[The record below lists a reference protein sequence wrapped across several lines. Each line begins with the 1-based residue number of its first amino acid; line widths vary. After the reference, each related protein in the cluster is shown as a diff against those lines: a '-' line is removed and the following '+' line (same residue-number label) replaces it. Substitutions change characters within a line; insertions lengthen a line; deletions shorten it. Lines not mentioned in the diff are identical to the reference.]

1 MRIYL
6 HNSNLTI
13 LKYPYFFVMFFFC
26 SVFINKISAQK
37 IDSLF
42 QNKVSTFENIPTN
55 LVNKIENKYAS
66 IENDITKTELK
77 VLNRLQKKE
86 FQLQKKLT
94 KFDSISSK
102 NLFGGVEAKY
112 NKMLQKVQNPA
123 MKLGAGSLNHYIP
136 QLDSLQTAFHFL
148 DIAGSK
154 IPGISSDKL
163 QQLKAL
169 STQLKDLQAQIQFSG
184 DVTQFIK
191 ERKQILTE
199 QLSKFGMQDQL
210 KKINKQVYYYQQQ
223 MVEYKAMLT
232 DPDKLTNKALSLV
245 REIPAFKAF
254 MQKNSLLAQLFPMPA
269 DIGTSQALAGLQT
282 RTQVTGQLTQL
293 IGSSGSGINPQQFA
307 QQQFQ
312 GAQTE
317 INQLKDK
324 INKFGGGSS
333 DFVTPDFKPN
343 NQKTKSFWRRI
354 EYGMNVQSQKQNGLL
369 PVTTDMALT
378 IGYKLNDKSIIGMGA
393 AYKMGWGKDIAH
405 ISISSQ
411 GIGLRSYIDIKLKG
425 NIWISGGYEQNYMQG
440 FEKIPLLNDYSKWQ
454 QSGLIGLSKKY
465 KVSKK
470 TGNMQVLWDL
480 MSYRQVPQTQ
490 PLKFRIGYTF

>member
-1 MRIYL
+1 
-6 HNSNLTI
+6 
-13 LKYPYFFVMFFFC
+13 
-26 SVFINKISAQK
+26 
-37 IDSLF
+37 
-42 QNKVSTFENIPTN
+42 
-55 LVNKIENKYAS
+55 
-66 IENDITKTELK
+66 
-77 VLNRLQKKE
+77 
-86 FQLQKKLT
+86 
-94 KFDSISSK
+94 
-102 NLFGGVEAKY
+102 
-112 NKMLQKVQNPA
+112 
-123 MKLGAGSLNHYIP
+123 
-136 QLDSLQTAFHFL
+136 
-148 DIAGSK
+148 
-154 IPGISSDKL
+154 
-163 QQLKAL
+163 
-169 STQLKDLQAQIQFSG
+169 
-184 DVTQFIK
+184 
-191 ERKQILTE
+191 
-199 QLSKFGMQDQL
+199 MQDQL

-223 MVEYKAMLT
+223 MIEYKSMLT

-254 MQKNSLLAQLFPMPA
+254 MQKNSLLAQLFPMPS

-293 IGSSGSGINPQQFA
+293 IGSSGSGINPQQYA
-307 QQQFQ
+307 QQQLQ

-333 DFVTPDFKPN
+333 DLVTPDFKPN
-343 NQKTKSFWRRI
+343 NQKTKSFWKRI
-354 EYGMNVQSQKQNGLL
+354 EYGLNVQSQKPNGLL
-369 PVTTDMALT
+369 PVTTDMAVT
-378 IGYKLNDKSIIGMGA
+378 IGYKLNDKSIMGLGA
-393 AYKMGWGKDIAH
+393 AYKMGWGKDVNH

-411 GIGLRSYIDIKLKG
+411 GIGLRSYVDIKLKG
-425 NIWISGGYEQNYMQG
+425 SIWITGGYEQNYMQG